1 MRSRGWGRGREGHE
15 PDLGARRHGRG
26 TGIWTLR
33 LRSAAALKGPVAH
46 GIHRKLHSRVGPHA
60 GGQLNY
66 TLPYSS
72 NDLAYYFG
80 QNRREVLAGTKQGY
94 IVMSRFPIRVC
105 PTA

>member
-26 TGIWTLR
+26 AGIWTLS

-60 GGQLNY
+60 GGRLNY
-66 TLPYSS
+66 TLPYRIH
-72 NDLAYYFG
+72 LTWTITLVRIGMQFWRA
-80 QNRREVLAGTKQGY
+80 Q
-94 IVMSRFPIRVC
+94 SRV
-105 PTA
+105 TLL